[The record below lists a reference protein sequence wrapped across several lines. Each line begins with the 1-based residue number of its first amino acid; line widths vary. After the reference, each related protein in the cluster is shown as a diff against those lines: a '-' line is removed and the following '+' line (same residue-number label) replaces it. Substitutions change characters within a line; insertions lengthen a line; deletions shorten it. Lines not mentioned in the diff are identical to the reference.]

1 MKICHESP
9 YSVKIR
15 QIYLVIHLKASE
27 GNMVAVDIKSE
38 HNVPVKCYQAVR
50 IAEEV

>member
-1 MKICHESP
+1 MKIRHEIP
-9 YSVKIR
+9 TSVKIKR
-15 QIYLVIHLKASE
+15 IYLVLHSKTSAGDMAADDNKL
-27 GNMVAVDIKSE
+27 E